1 MSSYKIIYRLDDA
14 TLSMTFECESVEKAL
29 HMFQATNLARRY
41 GLDERDVVG
50 IERVE
55 VVA

>member
-1 MSSYKIIYRLDDA
+1 MSGYKVIYQIDDA
-14 TLSMTFECESVEKAL
+14 NLSMTFECATVE
-29 HMFQATNLARRY
+29 QAINKFEQTNFARHN